1 MARNSDQLFEAE
13 NTGGLL
19 SGLLAEEDD
28 FDRFTLWRLGSWGA
42 ISVAAVVVAL
52 YASQSSMGLRHEQLA
67 AAEFARQT
75 LQIQLLA
82 KESQGEA
89 RRLASAID
97 TLNGDRDRL
106 YSRVTVLEQGLDSV
120 TGSIAKQSSAP
131 APASAAPPVPSSS
144 PSSAPLA
151 AAPAE
156 TPAPAMA
163 QKPPP
168 AAAMSP
174 VTTTATSK
182 AAPAA
187 EKTPSATE
195 KPPAVAA
202 VAEPAPATVASVPQ
216 PTPDTPPPTP
226 AVPLMSPKSIMA
238 PPDPAAGKLI
248 EPSLPPKTFTAAP
261 IPDVVASAPPIV
273 DSEPD
278 ASETPQPKLAVQ
290 QTEFAV
296 DVGSANSVAGLRALW
311 RGLKSNRALAD
322 LRPVIA
328 VKEGRGGFG
337 MQLRLVAGPLQDA
350 AAAAKICAGL
360 IASKRACETTVFDGQ
375 RLSMNDDDP
384 PVPAKPAYRK
394 RSFARHA
401 AVEEPKKPE
410 PSTLSRIFGSR

>member
-1 MARNSDQLFEAE
+1 MARNSDQFFEAE

-28 FDRFTLWRLGSWGA
+28 FDRFALWRLGSWGA

-52 YASQSSMGLRHEQLA
+52 YANQSSMGLRHEQVA
-67 AAEFARQT
+67 AAELARQT
-75 LQIQLLA
+75 QQIQLLA
-82 KESQGEA
+82 KESQSEA

-120 TGSIAKQSSAP
+120 TGSIAKQGSAPKP
-131 APASAAPPVPSSS
+131 APAAPPAPSPTPS
-144 PSSAPLA
+144 PAPLA
-151 AAPAE
+151 AAPIE
-156 TPAPAMA
+156 TPAVA

-168 AAAMSP
+168 APAVSP
-174 VTTTATSK
+174 VTTTA
-182 AAPAA
+182 AATA
-187 EKTPSATE
+187 PSAAE

-202 VAEPAPATVASVPQ
+202 VAESAPATVASVPQ
-216 PTPDTPPPTP
+216 AAPDTPALAP
-226 AVPLMSPKSIMA
+226 AVPLMPTKSIMA

-273 DSEPD
+273 DAEPD
-278 ASETPQPKLAVQ
+278 ASDTPPPKLAVG

-296 DVGSANSVAGLRALW
+296 DVGSANSLGGLRALW
-311 RGLKSNRALAD
+311 RGLLKSNPGLGA

-328 VKEGRGGFG
+328 VREGRGGFG

-350 AAAAKICAGL
+350 AAAARLCAGL
-360 IASKRACETTVFDGQ
+360 IESKRACETTVFDGQ
-375 RLSMNDDDP
+375 RLAMNGDEA
-384 PVPAKPAYRK
+384 PVTAKPAPRK
-394 RSFARHA
+394 RFAPRHVA
-401 AVEEPKKPE
+401 TEEPKKPE
-410 PSTLSRIFGSR
+410 SSTLSLIFGKR